1 MLTFIAKKC
10 IITLMIFKEY
20 DFLKYIFPLS
30 YKVNSEKPI
39 SVVVVC
45 LIYVAA
51 TYLVRFL
58 LGAIPVLKLTFNILS
73 ALFTLYVFIGITIA
87 VLVYLKRV

>member
-1 MLTFIAKKC
+1 MN
-10 IITLMIFKEY
+10 FKEY
-20 DFLKYIFPLS
+20 DFMRYVFPLS

-39 SVVVVC
+39 SLVAVC
-45 LIYVAA
+45 LIYVVA

-58 LGAIPVLKLTFNILS
+58 LGIIPVFKLAFNIIS